1 MVTALI
7 VCCKLSN
14 MRIQN
19 KIYIQNR
26 VHSRL
31 IKSLCHCSIAAV
43 MGVFAITVNA
53 GDRLLATGGVAQ
65 IEGAAGGGLTPW
77 ALISGY
83 GTDAQTGGSV
93 FYTQAK
99 TNGGFELDSGGFS
112 IGFNNRV
119 ELSLSQQKFGF
130 SNTVPGESA
139 RMNTLGAKLRLF
151 GDAVYDQD
159 SWLPQLAAG
168 VQLKHNED
176 YDLVPKSLGAKHAS
190 GLDFYLA
197 ATKLYLG
204 AVFGRN
210 LLLSGT
216 MQATK
221 ANQFGLLG
229 FGGDKNNHY
238 QLQPAASV
246 AVMLTDNLILG
257 AEYRAR
263 PDNLNVYK
271 EDDAKDVFLAWFP
284 IKNFSVTA
292 AYLDLGN
299 IANKDNQSAWYLSG
313 QITY

>member
-1 MVTALI
+1 MLIFNKIDKQRCLSLSIALSLVTFSI
-7 VCCKLSN
+7 VCSPP
-14 MRIQN
+14 
-19 KIYIQNR
+19 
-26 VHSRL
+26 
-31 IKSLCHCSIAAV
+31 AV
-43 MGVFAITVNA
+43 A

-83 GTDAQTGGSV
+83 GTDTQIGGSA

-99 TNGGFELDSGGFS
+99 TNGGFELDSGGLS
-112 IGFNNRV
+112 IGFNNRL

-159 SWLPQLAAG
+159 KWLPQVAAG
-168 VQLKHNED
+168 IQYKYNED
-176 YDLVPKSLGAKHAS
+176 YNTVPQSLGAKHQS
-190 GLDFYLA
+190 GVDFYLS

-210 LLLSGT
+210 LLLNGT
-216 MQATK
+216 LQATK
-221 ANQFGLLG
+221 ANQFGFLG

-246 AVMLTDNLILG
+246 ALMLSDNLIVG
-257 AEYRAR
+257 AEYRAK
-263 PDNLNVYK
+263 PDNLSAFK
-271 EDDAKDVFLAWFP
+271 EDDAKDIFLAWFP
-284 IKNFSVTA
+284 MRNFSMTA

-299 IANKDNQSAWYLSG
+299 IANKDRQTAWYLSG

>member
-1 MVTALI
+1 MFALSETYLLNPAHISTLNILYKSSLAAIIGVTMM
-7 VCCKLSN
+7 S
-14 MRIQN
+14 Q
-19 KIYIQNR
+19 
-26 VHSRL
+26 
-31 IKSLCHCSIAAV
+31 
-43 MGVFAITVNA
+43 TVSVIA

-83 GTDAQTGGSV
+83 GTDAQVGGSV

-112 IGFNNRV
+112 VGFNNRF
-119 ELSLSQQKFGF
+119 ELSISRQKFGF

-139 RMNTLGAKLRLF
+139 RMNTLGTKLRLF

-159 SWLPQLAAG
+159 TWLPQVAAG
-168 VQLKHNED
+168 IQLKQNED
-176 YDLVPKSLGAKHAS
+176 YDFVPKALGGKHQS
-190 GLDFYLA
+190 GVDFYLA

-210 LLLSGT
+210 LLINGT
-216 MQATK
+216 LQATK
-221 ANQFGLLG
+221 ANQFGFLG

-238 QLQPAASV
+238 QLQPAGSI

-257 AEYRAR
+257 AEYRAK
-263 PDNLNVYK
+263 PNNLSVFK

-284 IKNFSVTA
+284 VKNLSLTA

-299 IANKDNQSAWYLSG
+299 IANKDNQTAWYLSG

>member
-1 MVTALI
+1 MITLYKSSLLVIISTALM
-7 VCCKLSN
+7 C
-14 MRIQN
+14 
-19 KIYIQNR
+19 
-26 VHSRL
+26 HSL
-31 IKSLCHCSIAAV
+31 LA
-43 MGVFAITVNA
+43 TA

-65 IEGAAGGGLTPW
+65 MEGAAGGGLTPW

-83 GTDAQTGGSV
+83 GTDAQVGGSM

-112 IGFNNRV
+112 VGFNNRV
-119 ELSLSQQKFGF
+119 ELSISQQKFGF
-130 SNTVPGESA
+130 SNTVPGESS

-159 SWLPQLAAG
+159 TWLPQVSAG
-168 VQLKHNED
+168 IQLKHNED
-176 YDLVPKSLGAKHAS
+176 YDFVPKSLGAKHQS
-190 GLDFYLA
+190 GVDFYLA

-210 LLLSGT
+210 LLLNGT
-216 MQATK
+216 LQATK

-257 AEYRAR
+257 AEYRAK
-263 PDNLNVYK
+263 PDNLTIFK
-271 EDDAKDVFLAWFP
+271 EDDAKDIFLAWFP
-284 IKNFSVTA
+284 VKNLSITA

-299 IANKDNQSAWYLSG
+299 IANKDNQTAWYLSG

>member
-1 MVTALI
+1 MITLYKSSLLVIISTALM
-7 VCCKLSN
+7 C
-14 MRIQN
+14 
-19 KIYIQNR
+19 
-26 VHSRL
+26 HSL
-31 IKSLCHCSIAAV
+31 LA
-43 MGVFAITVNA
+43 TA

-65 IEGAAGGGLTPW
+65 MEGAAGGGLTPW

-83 GTDAQTGGSV
+83 GTDAQVGGSM

-112 IGFNNRV
+112 VGFNNRV
-119 ELSLSQQKFGF
+119 ELSISQQKFGF

-159 SWLPQLAAG
+159 TWLPQVSAG
-168 VQLKHNED
+168 IQLKHNED
-176 YDLVPKSLGAKHAS
+176 YDFVPKSLGAKHQS
-190 GLDFYLA
+190 GVDFYLA

-210 LLLSGT
+210 LLLNGT
-216 MQATK
+216 LQATK

-257 AEYRAR
+257 AEYRAK
-263 PDNLNVYK
+263 PDNLTIFK
-271 EDDAKDVFLAWFP
+271 EDDAKDIFLAWFP
-284 IKNFSVTA
+284 VKNLSITA

-299 IANKDNQSAWYLSG
+299 IANKDNQTAWYLSG

>member
-1 MVTALI
+1 MITLYKSSLLVIISTALM
-7 VCCKLSN
+7 C
-14 MRIQN
+14 
-19 KIYIQNR
+19 
-26 VHSRL
+26 HSL
-31 IKSLCHCSIAAV
+31 LA
-43 MGVFAITVNA
+43 TA

-65 IEGAAGGGLTPW
+65 MEGAAGGGLTPW

-83 GTDAQTGGSV
+83 GTDAQVGGSM

-112 IGFNNRV
+112 VGFNNRV
-119 ELSLSQQKFGF
+119 ELSISQQKFGF

-159 SWLPQLAAG
+159 TWLPQVSAG
-168 VQLKHNED
+168 IQLKHNED
-176 YDLVPKSLGAKHAS
+176 YDFVPKSLGAKHQS
-190 GLDFYLA
+190 GVDFYLA

-210 LLLSGT
+210 LLLNGT
-216 MQATK
+216 LQATK

-246 AVMLTDNLILG
+246 AVMLTDNPILG
-257 AEYRAR
+257 AEYRAK
-263 PDNLNVYK
+263 PDNLTIFK
-271 EDDAKDVFLAWFP
+271 EDDAKDIFLAWFP
-284 IKNFSVTA
+284 VKNLSITA

-299 IANKDNQSAWYLSG
+299 IANKDNQTAWYLSG